1 MPNFKINVQQAYSLY
16 INNKYKEKN
25 VDIWGSFSFRL
36 MQFSKENLQ
45 TTVNSTFLCRSIY
58 LLLLIQFGLG
68 SVISLLHFTSLFPSN
83 VLSLSLSDLIVSE
96 PLNKVSCFS
105 PDQAVVLQKVPW
117 IYLLD
122 MYKEIW
128 LNYM

>member
-1 MPNFKINVQQAYSLY
+1 
-16 INNKYKEKN
+16 
-25 VDIWGSFSFRL
+25 

-45 TTVNSTFLCRSIY
+45 TTVNSTFLCRRIY

-68 SVISLLHFTSLFPSN
+68 SVISLVHFTSLFPLD
-83 VLSLSLSDLIVSE
+83 VLSLSLSDLIVRE

-105 PDQAVVLQKVPW
+105 PDQAVFLHKVPW

-122 MYKEIW
+122 MTFR
-128 LNYM
+128 LVLV

>member
-1 MPNFKINVQQAYSLY
+1 
-16 INNKYKEKN
+16 
-25 VDIWGSFSFRL
+25 

-45 TTVNSTFLCRSIY
+45 TTVNSTFLCRRIY

-68 SVISLLHFTSLFPSN
+68 SVISLVHFTSLFPSN

-105 PDQAVVLQKVPW
+105 PDQAVVLHKEPW

-122 MYKEIW
+122 MTFR
-128 LNYM
+128 LALG